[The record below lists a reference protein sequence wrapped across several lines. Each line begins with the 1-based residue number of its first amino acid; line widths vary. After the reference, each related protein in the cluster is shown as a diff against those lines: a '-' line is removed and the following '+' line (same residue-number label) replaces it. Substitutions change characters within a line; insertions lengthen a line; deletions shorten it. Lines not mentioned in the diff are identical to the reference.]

1 MILIMSG
8 SASQITKGIQ
18 DAGVIACLKH
28 FVGNDQETYRRASSS
43 NMDMKTLMDIYA
55 EPFYHSIHEANLGS
69 IMSAY
74 NAVNNS
80 YCFENKYLLNNIL
93 RDILGFKGFVMSD
106 WWAIINENPISIN
119 SGIDLNMPGGKKSGR
134 FSGRENS
141 YWTNLEKYI
150 KENNVTEKRV
160 NEAASRIIASMYKMD
175 QMNNYPKINIYNP
188 TNTTKRKQLQRKAAT
203 ESQVLLKNNGI
214 LPLKTDGNIKKIAI
228 IGNDA
233 FERECIP
240 NFLYQC
246 VNDTNEIFIG
256 NVPIGYGSGIT
267 IFEYLITPLEGISN
281 LAKEFNIDVV
291 SSGKLNYIKEGEKIV
306 DATEDIETGVEIAK
320 NVDVAIIF
328 VKAVSGEE
336 GFAVGK
342 QSIGDRK
349 NLDLWYNANELIENI
364 AEVNENVI
372 VVINAPATVNLPW
385 LEKVKGII
393 FSGFPGA
400 ETGNAI
406 ADILFGKV
414 NPSGHLPFVWGKD
427 EDYAGQIP
435 NLENLTIINESTGET
450 WKDIYRYDGIDCY
463 ANQDDIEGHD
473 KEQYY
478 YKEGLYIGQRW
489 FNKENKSFLF
499 PFGYGLSYTTFEYSD
514 ISLKMD
520 EKGLTA
526 EIKIKNT
533 GDVGGKVVA
542 MMFLTFPESIGDY
555 PKYIFKGFEKIE
567 IQPGQTKT
575 LKILADEHSLSYF
588 NVEKNKYVRIKEGK
602 IKVYISDNGDP
613 SQAKLSAE
621 INANY

>member
-1 MILIMSG
+1 
-8 SASQITKGIQ
+8 
-18 DAGVIACLKH
+18 
-28 FVGNDQETYRRASSS
+28 
-43 NMDMKTLMDIYA
+43 
-55 EPFYHSIHEANLGS
+55 
-69 IMSAY
+69 
-74 NAVNNS
+74 
-80 YCFENKYLLNNIL
+80 
-93 RDILGFKGFVMSD
+93 MSD
-106 WWAIINENPISIN
+106 WWSIINDDPISIN
-119 SGIDLNMPGGKKSGR
+119 SGIDLNMPGGKGPGGR

-141 YWTNLEKYI
+141 YWTNLEKYV
-150 KENNVTEKRV
+150 KENKVTEKRI
-160 NEAASRIIASMYKMD
+160 NEAASRIIASMHKMD
-175 QMNNYPKINIYNP
+175 QMNNYPKVNIYNP
-188 TNTTKRKQLQRKAAT
+188 TNTIKRKQLQRKAST
-203 ESQVLLKNNGI
+203 ESQVLLKNDGI

-233 FERECIP
+233 FERECIQ
-240 NFLYQC
+240 NNLYQC
-246 VNDTNEIFIG
+246 VNDTNKVFIG

-267 IFEYLITPLEGISN
+267 TFEYLITPLEGISN

-364 AEVNENVI
+364 TEVNKNVI

-385 LEKVKGII
+385 LDKVKGVI

-435 NLENLTIINESTGET
+435 NLENLTIINESTGKT

-463 ANQDDIEGHD
+463 ANQDDIEDHD

-478 YKEGLYIGQRW
+478 YTEGLYIGQRW

-526 EIKIKNT
+526 EMKIKNT
-533 GDVGGKVVA
+533 GDVEGKAVA

-555 PKYIFKGFEKIE
+555 PKYILKGFDKIE

-588 NVEKNKYVRIKEGK
+588 NVEQNKYVRIKEGK

-613 SQAKLSAE
+613 SQVKLSAE